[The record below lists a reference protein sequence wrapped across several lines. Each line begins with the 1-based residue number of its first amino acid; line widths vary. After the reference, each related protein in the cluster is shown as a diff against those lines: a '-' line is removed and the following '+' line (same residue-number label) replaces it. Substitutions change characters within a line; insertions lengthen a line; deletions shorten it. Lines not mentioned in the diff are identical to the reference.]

1 MPKRKFTSSSTKPS
15 VAASVLDLIG
25 NTPLVRLGKISPP
38 NGAQI
43 LGKVESFNPAGS
55 VKDRIAKAMIE
66 SAENTGLLTKGTTL
80 VEPTSGNTGIG
91 LAMVCSYKGYG
102 LVLTMPE
109 DMSVERQELL
119 KRLGATVI
127 VTPAIEGMTGAV
139 FKAQELVKNE
149 GYIMLQQFDNPSN
162 PETHYLTT
170 GPEIISATES
180 KLDAFVAGVGS
191 GGTIT
196 GVARALAEANLD
208 CQIIAVEPAS
218 SPVLSGGRP
227 GIHQLQGM
235 GASFVPSVL
244 DTSAYSEVICV
255 SDKQAIQM
263 TARLAK
269 EEGLLVG
276 ISAGANVQASIE
288 VAARLTPEQ
297 TVVTMLCDTG
307 ERYLT
312 VPLT

>member
-1 MPKRKFTSSSTKPS
+1 MPKKKFKSSSMKPS
-15 VAASVLDLIG
+15 VAASVLELIG
-25 NTPLVRLGKISPP
+25 NTPLVQLGKISPT
-38 NGAQI
+38 NGAKI

-55 VKDRIAKAMIE
+55 VKDRIAKAMVE
-66 SAENTGLLTKGTTL
+66 SAENAGLLTKGTTL

-109 DMSVERQELL
+109 DMSVERRELL
-119 KRLGATVI
+119 RRLGATVI

-139 FKAQELVKNE
+139 FKAQELAKNE
-149 GYIMLQQFDNPSN
+149 GYIMLQQFDNPAN
-162 PETHYLTT
+162 PETHFLTT

-208 CQIIAVEPAS
+208 CEIIAVEPAS

-227 GIHQLQGM
+227 GLHQLQGM

-255 SDKQAIQM
+255 SDEQAIEM

-288 VAARLTPEQ
+288 VAARLTPDQ

>member
-1 MPKRKFTSSSTKPS
+1 
-15 VAASVLDLIG
+15 
-25 NTPLVRLGKISPP
+25 
-38 NGAQI
+38 
-43 LGKVESFNPAGS
+43 
-55 VKDRIAKAMIE
+55 
-66 SAENTGLLTKGTTL
+66 
-80 VEPTSGNTGIG
+80 
-91 LAMVCSYKGYG
+91 
-102 LVLTMPE
+102 
-109 DMSVERQELL
+109 
-119 KRLGATVI
+119 
-127 VTPAIEGMTGAV
+127 
-139 FKAQELVKNE
+139 
-149 GYIMLQQFDNPSN
+149 MLQQFDNPAN
-162 PETHYLTT
+162 PETHFLTT

-196 GVARALAEANLD
+196 GVARALAEANLN

-227 GIHQLQGM
+227 GMHQLQGM

-312 VPLT
+312 VSLT

>member
-1 MPKRKFTSSSTKPS
+1 MKPS
-15 VAASVLDLIG
+15 VAASVLELIG
-25 NTPLVRLGKISPP
+25 NTPLVQLGKISPT
-38 NGAQI
+38 NGAKI

-55 VKDRIAKAMIE
+55 VKDRIAKAMVE
-66 SAENTGLLTKGTTL
+66 SAENAGLLTKGTTL

-109 DMSVERQELL
+109 DMSVERRELL
-119 KRLGATVI
+119 RRLGATVI

-139 FKAQELVKNE
+139 FKAQELAKNE
-149 GYIMLQQFDNPSN
+149 GYIMLQQFDNPAN
-162 PETHYLTT
+162 PETHFLTT

-208 CQIIAVEPAS
+208 CEIIAVEPAS

-227 GIHQLQGM
+227 GLHQLQGM

-255 SDKQAIQM
+255 SDEQAIEM

-288 VAARLTPEQ
+288 VAARLTPDQ

>member
-1 MPKRKFTSSSTKPS
+1 MKKQKVNPSHTKPS
-15 VAASVLDLIG
+15 VASSVLDLIG
-25 NTPLVRLGKISPP
+25 NTPLVQLSKISPP
-38 NGAQI
+38 NGATI

-55 VKDRIAKAMIE
+55 VKDRIAKAMVE
-66 SAENTGLLTKGTTL
+66 SAENSGLITKGATL

-91 LAMVCSYKGYG
+91 LAMVCSYKGYR

-109 DMSVERQELL
+109 DMSVERRELL
-119 KRLGATVI
+119 KRLGAKVV

-139 FKAQELVKNE
+139 FKAQELVKHE
-149 GYIMLQQFDNPSN
+149 GYTMLQQFDNPAN
-162 PETHYLTT
+162 PEIHYLTT

-196 GVARALAEANLD
+196 GVAHALAEANLD
-208 CQIIAVEPAS
+208 CEIIAVEPAS

-227 GIHQLQGM
+227 GLHQLQGM
-235 GASFVPSVL
+235 GASFIPSVL

-255 SDKQAIQM
+255 SDKEAIDM

-276 ISAGANVQASIE
+276 ISAGANVHASIE

-297 TVVTMLCDTG
+297 TIVTMLCDTG

>member
-1 MPKRKFTSSSTKPS
+1 
-15 VAASVLDLIG
+15 
-25 NTPLVRLGKISPP
+25 
-38 NGAQI
+38 
-43 LGKVESFNPAGS
+43 
-55 VKDRIAKAMIE
+55 MIE

>member
-1 MPKRKFTSSSTKPS
+1 MPKQKIDSSGAKPS
-15 VAASVLDLIG
+15 VASSVLDLIG
-25 NTPLVRLGKISPP
+25 NTPLVELRKISPP
-38 NGAQI
+38 DGAKV
-43 LGKVESFNPAGS
+43 LGKLESFNPAGS
-55 VKDRIAKAMIE
+55 VKDRIAKAMVE
-66 SAENTGLLTKGTTL
+66 SAENRGLLTEGATL

-109 DMSVERQELL
+109 DMSIERRELL

-149 GYIMLQQFDNPSN
+149 GYVMLQQFDNPAN
-162 PETHYLTT
+162 PEAHYLTT
-170 GPEIISATES
+170 GPEIISATQS
-180 KLDAFVAGVGS
+180 NLDAFVAGVGS

-196 GVARALAEANLD
+196 GVARALTEARLD

-255 SDKQAIQM
+255 SDKQAIDM

-276 ISAGANVQASIE
+276 ISAGANVQAAIE
-288 VAARLTPEQ
+288 VAARLTPKQ

-312 VPLT
+312 VPIA